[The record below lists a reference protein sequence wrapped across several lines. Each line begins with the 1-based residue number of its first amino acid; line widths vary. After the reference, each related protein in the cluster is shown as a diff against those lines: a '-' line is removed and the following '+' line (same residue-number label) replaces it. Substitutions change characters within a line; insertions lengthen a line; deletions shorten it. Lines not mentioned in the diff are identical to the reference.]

1 LFRANFWK
9 GGVLGCYSW
18 IVSPLYAMSGKLE
31 AAWGMVNILSD
42 QDSVLVIRTLLIDTG
57 GIFSVHHN
65 K

>member
-1 LFRANFWK
+1 
-9 GGVLGCYSW
+9 
-18 IVSPLYAMSGKLE
+18 MSGKLE